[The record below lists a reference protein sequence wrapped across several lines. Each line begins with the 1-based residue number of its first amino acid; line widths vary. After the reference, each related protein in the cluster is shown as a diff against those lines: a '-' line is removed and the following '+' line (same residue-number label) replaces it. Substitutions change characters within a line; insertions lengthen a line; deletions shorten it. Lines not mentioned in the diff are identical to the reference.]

1 VSSTFGE
8 FLRVTTWG
16 ESHGPGIGCVID
28 GVPPGIAVSEEAIA
42 AALARRR
49 PGQALTSPRSEP
61 DTPRILSGVFEGRTL
76 GSPLA
81 IWIASIDARPAD
93 YAALASV
100 YRPGHADW
108 TTEARY
114 GLRDPRGGGRAS
126 ARETAARVA
135 AGAVAEAI
143 LAAESLRAGAAP
155 IEIVAWV
162 DRVAEISA
170 HVDPERVTRAAVDAH
185 PARTPDPEA
194 AARFAARIEAAREA
208 GDSLG
213 GWIRAVARG
222 VPPGWGDPVAG
233 KMKALL
239 AGALLSLPA
248 AVAFEIGDGIAAT
261 ARTGSANNDPLV
273 PGPAGPRP
281 ETNRSGGDLGGITT
295 GAPLVVAVGFKPT
308 STIRAEQR
316 TVDREGRATT
326 VEGSGR
332 HDPCVLP
339 RAVPVVEAMIALVL
353 ADRLLARRATP
364 PAFPG
369 SAAPREG

>member
-1 VSSTFGE
+1 VSNTFGE
-8 FLRVTTWG
+8 YLRVTTWG

-28 GVPPGIAVSEEAIA
+28 GVPPGIEISEGAIA

-49 PGQALTSPRSEP
+49 PGQALTSARSEP
-61 DTPRILSGVFEGRTL
+61 DRPRILSGWHEGRTL

-81 IWIASIDARPAD
+81 IWIENLDARPGD
-93 YAALASV
+93 YAEIARA

-114 GLRDPRGGGRAS
+114 GVRDPRGGGRAS

-135 AGAVAEAI
+135 AGAIAEAI
-143 LAAESLRAGAAP
+143 LRAEAP

-162 DRVAEISA
+162 ERVADISA
-170 HVDPERVTRAAVDAH
+170 DGAAPVDPERVTRAAVDAH
-185 PARTPDPEA
+185 PARTPDREA
-194 AARFAARIEAAREA
+194 AQRMAARIEAARDA

-213 GWIRAVARG
+213 GWIRVVARG
-222 VPPGWGDPVAG
+222 VPAGWGDPVAA

-261 ARTGSANNDPLV
+261 ARTGSENNDPLV

-281 ETNRSGGDLGGITT
+281 ESNRSGGDLGGITT
-295 GAPLVVAVGFKPT
+295 GAPLICGVGFKPT

-316 TVDREGRATT
+316 TVDRTGRATT
-326 VEGSGR
+326 LAASGR

-339 RAVPVVEAMIALVL
+339 RAVPVVEAMVALVL
-353 ADRLLARRATP
+353 ADRLLARRAAP
-364 PAFPG
+364 PA
-369 SAAPREG
+369 AREV